1 MMWARRVRPIRPI
14 RGGWRASRS
23 RGYSL
28 VELAITLPTVAILT
42 LGMSAAV
49 LVSVRSI
56 PQPGSLITANTEATR
71 VLERLERDLRCAT
84 EILTQTDR
92 DIVFRVPDRNND
104 GQPETIR
111 YWWSGV
117 AGTPVFRRVN
127 THSAETLLA
136 QTANFQLVY
145 QTEDVPEVKVQTEVV
160 TSPEVLLSS
169 DESWGL
175 VTSTTQNMNINRNA
189 WAASVFTLSSQIP
202 RDCSRLRFT
211 RAVVTCRRSSVGTIS
226 VVVCRVADGLV
237 PRLSVPVGSPV
248 AFNTSQLPPSTW
260 QSSSIP
266 LSADAWVDDGCRR
279 FALVIYSAA
288 SNTPLQLQ
296 YKFSTLAPTNDRS
309 TLRWSTNQGTS
320 WQPDASTWHRNDLY
334 FAIYGHFERTLVS
347 QVTETTERVRSI
359 RVILNSA
366 TNQGVRIDA
375 SIGLLN
381 QPAEE

>member
-1 MMWARRVRPIRPI
+1 MFCRNPPF
-14 RGGWRASRS
+14 GGPGRRS

-56 PQPGSLITANTEATR
+56 PHPGSLITANTEATR
-71 VLERLERDLRCAT
+71 VLERLERDLRCAV
-84 EILTQTDR
+84 EILTQEDR
-92 DIVFRVPDRNND
+92 EIRFRVPDRNGD
-104 GQPETIR
+104 GLPETIR

-117 AGTPVFRRVN
+117 SGTPVFRQVN
-127 THSAETLLA
+127 AHAAEVLLGQA
-136 QTANFQLVY
+136 ANFELEY
-145 QTEDVPEVKVQTEVV
+145 QTEDVSRQQVQREVV

-169 DESWGL
+169 DENWG
-175 VTSTTQNMNINRNA
+175 VGTVQTMNINRNS
-189 WAASVFTLSSQIP
+189 WAAPVFTLASQIP

-226 VVVCRVADGLV
+226 VGLYRVADGLI
-237 PRLSVPVGSPV
+237 PRLPVPVGSAV
-248 AFNTSQLPPSTW
+248 SFNTNQLPPSTW
-260 QSSSIP
+260 QSRSIP
-266 LSADAWVDDGCRR
+266 LSSDAWVDDGCRR
-279 FALVIYSAA
+279 FSLLISSTAV
-288 SNTPLQLQ
+288 NTPLQLR

-309 TLRWSTNQGTS
+309 TLRWSTNQGVS
-320 WQPDASTWHRNDLY
+320 WQPDSSTWHRHDL
-334 FAIYGHFERTLVS
+334 FFGVYGHFERTIVS
-347 QVTETTERVRSI
+347 QVTETTEHVRSI

-381 QPAEE
+381 QPEDD

>member
-1 MMWARRVRPIRPI
+1 MFTRCNRSVG
-14 RGGWRASRS
+14 RGRRS

-84 EILTQTDR
+84 EILTQNDR
-92 DIVFRVPDRNND
+92 EIRFRVPDRDND

-117 AGTPVFRRVN
+117 SGTSVFRQVN
-127 THSAETLLA
+127 AHAAEVLLGQA
-136 QTANFQLVY
+136 ANFELEYQTA
-145 QTEDVPEVKVQTEVV
+145 DVSRQKVQRQVV

-169 DESWGL
+169 DESWGFI
-175 VTSTTQNMNINRNA
+175 VSTVQTMNINRNS
-189 WAASVFTLSSQIP
+189 WAAPVFTLASHIP
-202 RDCSRLRFT
+202 LDCSRLRFT

-226 VVVCRVADGLV
+226 VGLYRVADGLI
-237 PRLSVPVGSPV
+237 PHLPVPVGSPV
-248 AFNTSQLPPSTW
+248 SFNTNQLPPSTW
-260 QSSSIP
+260 QSRSIP
-266 LSADAWVDDGCRR
+266 LSSDAWVDDGCRR
-279 FALVIYSAA
+279 FALLISSTAA
-288 SNTPLQLQ
+288 NTPLQLR
-296 YKFSTLAPTNDRS
+296 YKSSTLAPTNDRT
-309 TLRWSTNQGTS
+309 TLRWTSNQGTS
-320 WQPDASTWHRNDLY
+320 WQPNSSTWHRQDL
-334 FAIYGHFERTLVS
+334 FFDIYGHFERTIVS
-347 QVTETTERVRSI
+347 QVTETTENVRSI

-381 QPAEE
+381 QPEEE